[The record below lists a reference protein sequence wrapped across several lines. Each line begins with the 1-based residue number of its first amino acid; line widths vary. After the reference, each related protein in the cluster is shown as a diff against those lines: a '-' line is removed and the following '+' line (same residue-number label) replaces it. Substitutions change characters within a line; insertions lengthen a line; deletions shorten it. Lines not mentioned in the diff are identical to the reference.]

1 MVEQIAG
8 GEDVAPGDFAAVGDD
23 HTDDALALQTSSRAR
38 EALLQLLDQR
48 IDGHADAAG
57 FVDLAIRL
65 RLRFRRDGAGDD
77 LLAKASRWRAFGSGG
92 AVPGAPPPPPP
103 PLLLP
108 FLFPP
113 LPPPPR

>member
-1 MVEQIAG
+1 MVERIAG

-77 LLAKASRWRAFGSGG
+77 LLAKASRLRAFRSRG
-92 AVPGAPPPPPP
+92 AVRRAHTHPAPH
-103 PLLLP
+103 
-108 FLFPP
+108 
-113 LPPPPR
+113 